1 MSLLGRDV
9 QPPSQ
14 IELMDVAL
22 RRIEKAGW
30 NNRLLGEA
38 ATSMLPAYA
47 ELAPA
52 GLHPSFCLETPLA
65 GKLHCDLHVGL
76 YKAELTEEVVPA
88 TWSER
93 CRAAVRFIQRYAQDS
108 DFLFACDKHE
118 GAPVGAVSGVY
129 FKHKGYA
136 PRAQGLLEA
145 VGAGDRYQG
154 YLDAV
159 LRLPE
164 GWRSLYVGHFFDRPG
179 SPVRLEAQIL
189 NKAHKDSVCDHSLLG
204 KNLAA
209 MGFCRADDRQLLEQ
223 AQLFLDLETPATVQF
238 DVNPDGSLADSF
250 AILVSYEKLGVHWR
264 EAFAEDGPAT
274 RSLALLTEL
283 GIADGRQALLEKGC
297 FSVRAPFDDE
307 EGCPRE
313 VVILSWPAC
322 CKMKWTAGK
331 LMPAKWYQRIEVGIR

>member
-1 MSLLGRDV
+1 M

-14 IELMDVAL
+14 IELMGVAL
-22 RRIEKAGW
+22 RRIETAGW
-30 NNRLLGEA
+30 NDRLLGEA
-38 ATSMLPAYA
+38 ATGVLPAYA
-47 ELAPA
+47 ALAPA
-52 GLHPSFCLETPLA
+52 GLHPSLCLETPLA
-65 GKLHCDLHVGL
+65 DKPHCDLHVGL
-76 YKAELTEEVVPA
+76 YKGELKEELVPD
-88 TWSER
+88 TWDER
-93 CRAAVRFIQRYAQDS
+93 CRAAVRFVEPYAQDS

-118 GAPVGAVSGVY
+118 DAPIGSVSGVY

-136 PRAQGLLEA
+136 YRAKGLLEA

-189 NKAHKDSVCDHSLLG
+189 NQAHRDSVRDHSLLR
-204 KNLAA
+204 KNLATV
-209 MGFCRADDRQLLEQ
+209 GFGRADDRQLLEQ
-223 AQLFLDLETPATVQF
+223 AQVFLDLEIPATVQF
-238 DVNPDGSLADSF
+238 DVNADGSLADSF
-250 AILVSYEKLGVHWR
+250 AILVSYEKLGARWR

-274 RSLALLTEL
+274 RTLALLTEL
-283 GIADGRQALLEKGC
+283 DIADGRQALLKQGS
-297 FSVRAPFDDE
+297 FSVRAPFVDDE
-307 EGCPRE
+307 GRPRE
-313 VVILSWPAC
+313 AVILSWPAC

>member
-1 MSLLGRDV
+1 M

-14 IELMDVAL
+14 IELMGVAL
-22 RRIEKAGW
+22 HRIEKAGW
-30 NNRLLGEA
+30 NDRLLGEA

-76 YKAELTEEVVPA
+76 YKGELTEEVVPA

-93 CRAAVRFIQRYAQDS
+93 CRAAVRFIQPYAQDS
-108 DFLFACDKHE
+108 DLLFACDKHE

-136 PRAQGLLEA
+136 YLAQGLLEA

-164 GWRSLYVGHFFDRPG
+164 GWLSLYVGHFFDRPG
-179 SPVRLEAQIL
+179 SPVRLEARIL
-189 NKAHKDSVCDHSLLG
+189 DQAHADMLCDPELLG
-204 KNLAA
+204 RNLAVA
-209 MGFCRADDRQLLEQ
+209 GFSVTDSSMLEQ
-223 AQLFLDLETPATVQF
+223 AQQLLELGIPFTIQF
-238 DVNPDGSLADSF
+238 DVNADGSLSDSF
-250 AILVSYEKLGVHWR
+250 AVSVFFEELGADWR

-274 RSLALLTEL
+274 RTLALLTEL
-283 GIADGRQALLEKGC
+283 GIADDRQALLEKGC
-297 FSVRAPFDDE
+297 FSVSAPFDDD
-307 EGCPRE
+307 EGRPRE
-313 VVILSWPAC
+313 AVMLSWPAC
-322 CKMKWTAGK
+322 CKMKWRAGK
-331 LMPAKWYQRIEVGIR
+331 LKPAKWYQRIEVGIR